1 MSEAQLRSMKKEL
14 FIIKE
19 AKPAISVA
27 KKFILF
33 IKYKF
38 FYLDIQLPTGL
49 DILQHLIYNQQ
60 CRSVSISSIIAC
72 PPKKNFSRCSESCC
86 ECILSKIK
94 RPWIK
99 AGFDVLTDLSLVK
112 KLFKLHKSYSN
123 LKKNAKR
130 RNSGDLAKKN
140 EFEIEIKKLFWAG
153 NSNLI
158 LILISKDKK
167 RSLKDKIEDL
177 KFLEDQENER
187 KFVIGSEDIKY
198 RKKAKES
205 IRKKNR
211 LQPKIL
217 RDGIPNVELID
228 TILSDDSSI
237 DSDFE
242 PGDWY
247 HIEVSE
253 NPDTVIA
260 KIPKDVFAGNVSLTA
275 TACDISPNVLQ
286 KVTNAILYQ
295 LGVDLKEVK
304 SSQSTAYRKMKKENE
319 NMAKISKE
327 DVKAA
332 LDASPH
338 PCIIHF
344 DGKTLFE
351 LNKGKMLK
359 RDRMAVLVNINGQTY
374 LLGVPPLASST
385 GEDQFLGVMN
395 LIKEYQL
402 TSKTRGICFDTTSS
416 NTGTNKGSVSRISQE
431 LGKYLLQI
439 ACRHHVTELRILHF
453 WKLVTNEEISGPDNP
468 LFKKLKNTFEEPNFN
483 YNSVLLLWFDW
494 NKVKSS
500 FLEKAAME
508 SLTFCKAYVS
518 KPGIIRDDR
527 SKISCHILIPYNI

>member
-19 AKPAISVA
+19 AKPAIS
-27 KKFILF
+27 
-33 IKYKF
+33 
-38 FYLDIQLPTGL
+38 DIQLPTGL

-72 PPKKNFSRCSESCC
+72 PPKKKFSRCSESCC

-130 RNSGDLAKKN
+130 GNSGDLAKQN

-153 NSNLI
+153 NSNLKDT
-158 LILISKDKK
+158 ISKDKK

-217 RDGIPNVELID
+217 RDDVPNVELID

-237 DSDFE
+237 ESDFK

-295 LGVDLKEVK
+295 SGVDLKEVK

-332 LDASPH
+332 IDASPY

-374 LLGVPPLASST
+374 LLGVPPLATST

-402 TSKTRGICFDTTSS
+402 MSKT
-416 NTGTNKGSVSRISQE
+416 
-431 LGKYLLQI
+431 
-439 ACRHHVTELRILHF
+439 
-453 WKLVTNEEISGPDNP
+453 
-468 LFKKLKNTFEEPNFN
+468 
-483 YNSVLLLWFDW
+483 
-494 NKVKSS
+494 
-500 FLEKAAME
+500 
-508 SLTFCKAYVS
+508 
-518 KPGIIRDDR
+518 
-527 SKISCHILIPYNI
+527 

>member
-14 FIIKE
+14 LFIKE
-19 AKPAISVA
+19 AKPAIS
-27 KKFILF
+27 
-33 IKYKF
+33 
-38 FYLDIQLPTGL
+38 DIQLPTGL

-72 PPKKNFSRCSESCC
+72 PPKKKFSRCSESCC

-99 AGFDVLTDLSLVK
+99 AGFDVLTDLSL
-112 KLFKLHKSYSN
+112 
-123 LKKNAKR
+123 
-130 RNSGDLAKKN
+130 
-140 EFEIEIKKLFWAG
+140 
-153 NSNLI
+153 
-158 LILISKDKK
+158 
-167 RSLKDKIEDL
+167 
-177 KFLEDQENER
+177 
-187 KFVIGSEDIKY
+187 FVIGSEDIKY

-217 RDGIPNVELID
+217 RDDVPNVELID

-237 DSDFE
+237 ESDFE

-275 TACDISPNVLQ
+275 TACDISLNVLQ
-286 KVTNAILYQ
+286 KVTNAILY
-295 LGVDLKEVK
+295 LSGVDLKEVK

-332 LDASPH
+332 IDASPY

-385 GEDQFLGVMN
+385 QEDQFLGVMN

-431 LGKYLLQI
+431 LDKYLL
-439 ACRHHVTELRILHF
+439 
-453 WKLVTNEEISGPDNP
+453 
-468 LFKKLKNTFEEPNFN
+468 
-483 YNSVLLLWFDW
+483 
-494 NKVKSS
+494 
-500 FLEKAAME
+500 
-508 SLTFCKAYVS
+508 
-518 KPGIIRDDR
+518 
-527 SKISCHILIPYNI
+527 